1 MALDLFYQF
10 ALRTYVKFCYM
21 LNQIIVSR
29 QISLWFIISKYLCI
43 YFVYLYSQSCV
54 RMSQPQRGHMLP
66 KSNTCSQVCLLFGVQ
81 DTCGGGKD
89 CSVEA
94 SFGDR
99 IPRLNSGMMT

>member
-1 MALDLFYQF
+1 MAPDLFYQF
-10 ALRTYVKFCYM
+10 ALLTYVKFCYM

-43 YFVYLYSQSCV
+43 YFIYPYSHSYV
-54 RMSQPQRGHMLP
+54 RMSQPQRGHMLS
-66 KSNTCSQVCLLFGVQ
+66 KFKTCSNVCLLFRVQ
-81 DTCGGGKD
+81 DTSGGGKA

-99 IPRLNSGMMT
+99 IPRLGSGMMT

>member
-1 MALDLFYQF
+1 MALYLFYLF
-10 ALRTYVKFCYM
+10 VLCTYVKFCYM
-21 LNQIIVSR
+21 LNQIIVSW

-54 RMSQPQRGHMLP
+54 RMSQLQRGHMLP
-66 KSNTCSQVCLLFGVQ
+66 KSKTCSQVCLLFGVQ
-81 DTCGGGKD
+81 DTCGGGKA

-99 IPRLNSGMMT
+99 IPILSSGMMT